1 MGIAE
6 RKERDFRRRERDI
19 LQAALRLFDR
29 DDWQLVTI
37 ERIAQE
43 AEIGKGTVYLHFSS
57 KEDIC
62 GRLALDFA
70 RPLLARLRA
79 IEPGVPVVRKLA
91 QAIRIFF
98 DAHRSGH
105 RYHRVVSYCE
115 QGDFRRRIG
124 EGNRA
129 ELARVD
135 EEIAALIH
143 AILQEGIA
151 AEVFAARPIP
161 VLLYGAQSTLVGAV
175 RVLGGECLGAADP
188 EEYIAEITRFVLAG
202 LMYQD
207 RVPEIE
213 DPPEPVKVAGAA
225 AAPRNAARRRAYQ
238 EPGGARV
245 PAAAVAVRRARAARA
260 PRREPT

>member
-6 RKERDFRRRERDI
+6 RKERELKRRERDI

-43 AEIGKGTVYLHFSS
+43 AEVGKGTVYLHFSS

-70 RPLLARLRA
+70 RRLLDRLRGIDA
-79 IEPGVPVVRKLA
+79 AMPVTARLA

-105 RYHRVVSYCE
+105 RYQRVVSYCE
-115 QGDFRRRIG
+115 HGDFRRRVG
-124 EGNRA
+124 EANRG
-129 ELARVD
+129 ELERID
-135 EEIAALIH
+135 EEIAAFIH
-143 AILQEGIA
+143 GILQEGIA
-151 AEVFAARPIP
+151 AGVFADRPIP

-175 RVLGGECLGAADP
+175 RMLGSECLSAADP
-188 EEYIAEITRFVLAG
+188 EEYIDEITRFVLAG
-202 LMYQD
+202 LMFQD
-207 RVPEIE
+207 RVPKAE
-213 DPPEPVKVAGAA
+213 
-225 AAPRNAARRRAYQ
+225 APA
-238 EPGGARV
+238 E
-245 PAAAVAVRRARAARA
+245 RAAR
-260 PRREPT
+260 